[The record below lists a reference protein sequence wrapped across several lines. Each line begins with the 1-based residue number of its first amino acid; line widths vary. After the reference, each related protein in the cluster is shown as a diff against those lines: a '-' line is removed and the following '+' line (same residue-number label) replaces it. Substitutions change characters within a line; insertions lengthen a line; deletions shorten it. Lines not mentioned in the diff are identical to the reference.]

1 MVATVTRVSTFVV
14 AVSDL
19 DRAVAFWSQAL
30 GYRPADEPTAGTVL
44 VDPAGRGPSIDLR
57 VGSPGAADSEPMHL
71 DLYADQ
77 PGKHVE
83 RLVDLGA
90 TVVDRPRQE
99 DPDSIALAD
108 PDGNVFCVVPHD
120 PADR

>member
-1 MVATVTRVSTFVV
+1 MSWVSTLVV

-30 GYRPADEPTAGTVL
+30 GYRPSGDAGTVL

-57 VGSPGAADSEPMHL
+57 VADEPLAERGPMQL

-83 RLVDLGA
+83 RLVGLGA
-90 TVVDRPRQE
+90 TVVDPPRQE
-99 DPDSIALAD
+99 DPEAIELRD

-120 PADR
+120 PTDR